1 MSLHLKKLVPEVG
14 IANKCK
20 KRKAYYQLTAKQR
33 GLCFVTQKLTNWL
46 FKQGS
51 GSNKNIHDSGQFNS
65 KNTPESSKPLSRSL
79 KDNLTILKQRMGHS
93 TDFILRSWNDEQ
105 GDAALAASYID
116 GLIDQQL
123 LTKLLEDLTE
133 AIRDGSLPNQSA
145 ETWLVD
151 YAPIGN
157 ITPLNDEEELVN
169 AILDGQVTVIVEGS
183 SKAFATSISGGAKRA
198 VEEPT
203 SQTVVRGPKEGFTED
218 ISTNIALLRRRIKST
233 DLSIDSRSI
242 GEYTQT
248 KISVAYIKGIADP
261 NVVRE
266 ISKRLDS
273 IKTDS
278 ILESGYIEEY
288 IQDGV
293 WSRFPT
299 MLNTERPDAVAGG
312 LLEGLVAIFVDGTPF
327 VLVAPVTFFRFIAS
341 SEDYY
346 QRYDLATFLRFIR
359 TASFFLALLLPSIFI
374 ATTTFHQEMLPTTL
388 LITLAAQ
395 RENTPLPA
403 LLEAIVMELT
413 FEVIRE
419 AGIRM
424 PRAIGP
430 AISIVGALVLGQAAV
445 QAGLVSAA
453 MVIVVSFTAICNFV
467 LPSINMAAAIRL
479 LRFALMLLAGTFGL
493 YGVLAG
499 LIPILVRLVSLD
511 SFGVP
516 YMMPLAP
523 FIKGNMK
530 DLFVRVPWWKMK
542 KRPVMIGDSNLMRQS
557 TRQESFAEQAGEH
570 DRDPMA

>member
-1 MSLHLKKLVPEVG
+1 MYKYKHME
-14 IANKCK
+14 
-20 KRKAYYQLTAKQR
+20 AYYQLSATQR
-33 GLCFVTQKLTNWL
+33 GMCFVIQKVINWL
-46 FKQGS
+46 FKQES
-51 GSNKNIHDSGQFNS
+51 RTNKNVHASEQGNS
-65 KNTPESSKPLSRSL
+65 KNTPDSSRLLSCSL
-79 KDNLTILKQRMGHS
+79 ENNLTILKQRMGHS
-93 TDFILRSWNDEQ
+93 TDFIVRSWNTEQ
-105 GDAALAASYID
+105 GDTALAASYID

-133 AIRDGSLPNQSA
+133 DVRSGSIQSA

-151 YAPIGN
+151 YAPIGS
-157 ITPLNDEEELVN
+157 ITCLENEEELIN
-169 AILDGQVTVIVEGS
+169 AILNGQVALIVEGN
-183 SKAFATSISGGAKRA
+183 SKAFAASISGGAKRA

-248 KISVAYIKGIADP
+248 KVSVAYIKGIADP

-299 MLNTERPDAVAGG
+299 IFNTERPDAVAGS
-312 LLEGLVAIFVDGTPF
+312 LLEGLIAIFVDGTPF

-359 TASFFLALLLPSIFI
+359 TASFFLALLLPSFFI

-403 LLEAIVMELT
+403 LLEAIIMELT

-467 LPSINMAAAIRL
+467 LPSINMAGAIRL

-523 FIKGNMK
+523 FNKSNMK
-530 DLFVRVPWWKMK
+530 DLLVRVPWWKMK

-557 TRQESFAEQAGEH
+557 TGQESFAEQAGEH